1 MNGVNVVPRIYRA
14 RRRVPHVKSINC
26 HFLSNTFVLDLILRH
41 PHYGVV
47 AIEQKTQKNTQSD
60 ALMTL

>member
-1 MNGVNVVPRIYRA
+1 MIDISLLLQILLTKY
-14 RRRVPHVKSINC
+14 C
-26 HFLSNTFVLDLILRH
+26 YFLSNTFVLDLILRH

-47 AIEQKTQKNTQSD
+47 AIEPKNNTQSD